1 MAWCVAGILAVITA
15 ISVWRGW
22 KLKKEV
28 YDYTGNL
35 EQSLDAILSG
45 KELRN
50 LNEEEDSLWGKI
62 SGKLR
67 RANEIWRIRE
77 EENQREKKMM
87 KELISDISH
96 QTKTP
101 LANLKI
107 YQELLEREVLTDQ
120 GKEFLDSMEGQ
131 TRKLDF
137 LLQSMVKMSRLEVG
151 MIQIQSRKEDIYG
164 TLAAAVSAI
173 VPKAE
178 KKQISL
184 FVECEEGLL
193 ICHDKKWTEEAIFNI
208 LDNAVKYTDAG
219 GRIHIRVQRQ
229 EIFTKI
235 AIADTGK
242 GIALERQAEIF
253 TRFYREPEVHH
264 QEGIGVGLYLVR
276 KIIELQRGYVEV
288 DSRPGKGAEFCL
300 YLPNK

>member
-1 MAWCVAGILAVITA
+1 MAWCVAGFA
-15 ISVWRGW
+15 IIAAIFIWREW

-28 YDYTGNL
+28 YDYTRNL
-35 EQSLDAILSG
+35 EQSLDDILSG
-45 KELRN
+45 KKLEN

-77 EENQREKKMM
+77 EENQREKKMI

-107 YQELLEREVLTDQ
+107 YQELLEREVLTEQ
-120 GKEFLDSMEGQ
+120 GKEFLVSMEGQ
-131 TRKLDF
+131 RKKLDF
-137 LLQSMVKMSRLEVG
+137 LLQSMVKMSRLETG
-151 MIQIQSRKEDIYG
+151 MIQIQSREEDIHS
-164 TLAAAVSAI
+164 TLARAVAAI

-193 ICHDKKWTEEAIFNI
+193 IRHDKKWTEEAVFNI

-219 GRIHIRVQRQ
+219 GRIHISVQRQ

-264 QEGIGVGLYLVR
+264 QEGIGVGLYLAR

-288 DSRPGKGAEFCL
+288 DSRVGEGAEFRL
-300 YLPNK
+300 YLPNE